1 MMDCDGLCVVI
12 PIQVIELITL
22 YYIILY
28 YITLHY
34 KIKVITFAVEIKV
47 PALYLILASGRI
59 H

>member
-22 YYIILY
+22 YYI
-28 YITLHY
+28 TLHY

-47 PALYLILASGRI
+47 PYTLFWPVVGYTSIY
-59 H
+59 